1 MKKYHFLSLLFLILF
16 GTKLCAQIAT
26 MPFEMHNSHII
37 LKFKD
42 ATGVDRSFVFDT
54 GAECTVFDAKLAE
67 KIGLKPDG
75 QVTVTGVSG
84 RRSLGYVLNQSL
96 FLSKEISLNNIHF
109 ILSDL
114 LHIDQSYDGIIGYD
128 LLQKYI
134 VKIDYI
140 NQELAFFERV
150 QETDIMEH
158 KPIAFQF
165 YNDTKIPQFNV
176 SMTLENNEKF
186 EGNVL
191 FDTGAGLTMRVG
203 KPFAEK
209 NGLIEKIGK
218 TVTTS
223 GWGLNTNADHML
235 ATIKSI
241 EIDTFNLGSMVVEI
255 STADSGV
262 FSEGDYLGLVGNLIS
277 SRFDIIID
285 YKHMMIYLK
294 PNEHYHNPFH
304 FPVSGIELKEV
315 ETEIVVS
322 SIVEESLA
330 YQMGLRQDDRILS
343 INESDSSNIDNLRK
357 MLTKEGEKVK
367 ITFSKKEGE
376 SVNQIEIV
384 LARML

>member
-1 MKKYHFLSLLFLILF
+1 
-16 GTKLCAQIAT
+16 